1 MLTMKQHILLVFINQ
16 RLTESGISPS
26 FDEMKD
32 AMGVRSKGNI
42 HRRLA
47 ELEERGFIRRLPYRV
62 RAIEVL
68 RLPANMEQPAHS
80 RPELVA

>member
-1 MLTMKQHILLVFINQ
+1 MLTKRQHDLLVFIDQ
-16 RLTESGISPS
+16 RLTETGVSPS
-26 FDEMKD
+26 FKEMAD
-32 AMGVRSKGNI
+32 GTGVRSTSGV
-42 HRRLA
+42 HRRIL
-47 ELEERGFIRRLPYRV
+47 ELEERGFIRRLAYRR